1 MNGQV
6 WGNTWLS
13 NFLSVHMFGFH
24 ASFHFYFFFFFF
36 FWGIWE
42 DIFLNNQFKM
52 LTAASHLPICLKGDF
67 LPLRTRKGRAK
78 HISSRPGVLAEMVC
92 CRPCWNRLV
101 ITPCLIISRKAKL
114 WWVSNLAVLPPE
126 RPFSFWQPKNKA
138 SSDIQERWFT
148 ASSLQTLLSFLSWR
162 QKSHSSYL

>member
-1 MNGQV
+1 MAKCGE
-6 WGNTWLS
+6 TLD
-13 NFLSVHMFGFH
+13 FLISCLCICSDFMQAFI
-24 ASFHFYFFFFFF
+24 STFFF